1 MLPIFSLSSFVHS
14 LISNSFCSISSS
26 FSQIISKVLLFLVC
40 SSFHCLQFLSNLPQ
54 YSSLYCL
61 SNYLNS
67 FFVVNCPGS
76 SSLLN
81 VLSFF
86 FCCLTSSMFYWYFFS
101 NSSTTPFVFSKFSI
115 PFQVSDSVIN
125 LFHCT
130 RYLSFLLICYL
141 FNIFS
146 ISYSSSLLIMTRASC
161 FFLCPSTCPIY
172 LYILLTFYHKWP
184 LTDL

>member
-86 FCCLTSSMFYWYFFS
+86 FAVLHLLCSIGTS
-101 NSSTTPFVFSKFSI
+101 
-115 PFQVSDSVIN
+115 FQILQLLPLYSP
-125 LFHCT
+125 
-130 RYLSFLLICYL
+130 SFLFLSKYL
-141 FNIFS
+141 TLS
-146 ISYSSSLLIMTRASC
+146 
-161 FFLCPSTCPIY
+161 
-172 LYILLTFYHKWP
+172 
-184 LTDL
+184 